1 MIRKTLLAAAIAL
14 SFIATPAL
22 ALTQFFHTESGQWSI
37 EGYRGEKNFCSAKS
51 YWQNGSYVSLFNMRG
66 SDKFSFIVHNT
77 EWNIDGQL
85 NVFYDSSMVFKGKAG
100 IIVGDSP
107 FELLDSQTIAFRDMS
122 GVFLENWIKFRTL
135 QIIMPN
141 NISNFEIG
149 LIGTAD
155 ATSAFIHCIDNL
167 NN

>member
-14 SFIATPAL
+14 GLIATPAL
-22 ALTQFFHTESGQWSI
+22 ALTQFFEMKSGQWSI
-37 EGYRGEKNFCSAKS
+37 EGYKGEKNFCSAKS

-77 EWNIDGQL
+77 NWNINGNL
-85 NVFYDSSMVFKGKAG
+85 GVFYDGSMIFKGNAG
-100 IIVGDSP
+100 VSVGDSP
-107 FELLDSQTIAFRDMS
+107 FELLDSQTVAFRDMS
-122 GVFLENWIKFRTL
+122 GTFLENWIKFRNL

-141 NISNFEIG
+141 DIPNMDIG
-149 LIGTAD
+149 LVGTAD